1 MALPFLLSN
10 QKILP
15 VNLLFPINEIL
26 NPPETV
32 SSQHPNRGKKIPTF
46 IIKVTKRTFGE

>member
-1 MALPFLLSN
+1 MEEKLQINL
-10 QKILP
+10 LP

-32 SSQHPNRGKKIPTF
+32 TSQEEGQFRVFTLF
-46 IIKVTKRTFGE
+46 IVI